1 MIRLGKDE
9 DRLVRTGA
17 RMVRVLGKNLG
28 VEGGKEPGLIESIKL
43 FCKYLLNILK
53 I

>member
-9 DRLVRTGA
+9 NRLVRTGA
-17 RMVRVLGKNLG
+17 RVVRVLGKNSG
-28 VEGGKEPGLIESIKL
+28 VEGGKEPGLIESINL
-43 FCKYLLNILK
+43 FCKFLLDILK